1 MRELG
6 TELRDARWTAGLSQ
20 RHVAHCAGLSQSHVS
35 RTEHAQRIPP
45 RLDELARQ
53 AAVLGFRLS
62 IKLYP
67 NGSPVRD
74 AGQLRLVDR
83 LRGQLP
89 REVPTRTEVLVGG
102 HGDLRAWDMV
112 IDADLAVAVDAETR
126 LYDIQ
131 AVQRRCETKLRDS
144 SIDRMVLLVAD
155 TSHNRRVLREHRV
168 ALASTFP
175 LATADVMAALRAGK
189 APPANGIVVM

>member
-20 RHVAHCAGLSQSHVS
+20 RHVARSAGLSQSHVS

-53 AAVLGFRLS
+53 AAVLGLRLS

-67 NGSPVRD
+67 DGSPVRD
-74 AGQLRLVDR
+74 AGQLRLEER

-89 REVPTRTEVLVGG
+89 TDVPTRTEVLVGG

-126 LYDIQ
+126 LNDIQ

-144 SIDRMVLLVAD
+144 RIDRMVLLVAD
-155 TSHNRRVLREHRV
+155 TTHNRRVLREHRA

-175 LATADVMAALRAGK
+175 LATAEVMAALRAGK
-189 APPANGIVVM
+189 APPANGIVVL

>member
-1 MRELG
+1 M
-6 TELRDARWTAGLSQ
+6 
-20 RHVAHCAGLSQSHVS
+20 
-35 RTEHAQRIPP
+35 
-45 RLDELARQ
+45 
-53 AAVLGFRLS
+53 LGFRLS

-155 TSHNRRVLREHRV
+155 TTHNRRVLRDHRV